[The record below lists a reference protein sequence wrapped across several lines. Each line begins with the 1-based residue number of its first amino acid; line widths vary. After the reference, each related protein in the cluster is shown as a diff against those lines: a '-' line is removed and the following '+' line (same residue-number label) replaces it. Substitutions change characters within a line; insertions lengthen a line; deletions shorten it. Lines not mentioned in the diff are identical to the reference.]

1 MATILHIINGLDV
14 GGAETMLA
22 RLLAASD
29 RDRYRPRVISLT
41 DVGEV
46 GAAIEALGVP
56 VEALG
61 VRRAGLPGPGSL
73 STLGRRIAAAEPD
86 LVQCWMY
93 HANLLGGLAAR
104 WRLGRAVPQVWG
116 VRQTNLDRASVSRRT
131 AWVAK
136 AGGWLSGRLP
146 AAVVFNAEVSRRAHL
161 AIGYD
166 EGRSRIIPNGFDTE
180 LFRPDPAARVALRQE
195 LGLAPD
201 TVLVG
206 LVGRWDPQK
215 DHASFV
221 AAAAEVHR
229 THPDAR
235 FVLAGDGVDRHNAVL
250 MSAIAAAGLGDAMR
264 PLGHRRDVPAL
275 TAALDLACSSSMGE
289 GFANTIGEA
298 MACGV
303 PCAVTDVG
311 DSARIVA
318 DTGEIVPPRQPAAL
332 AKAIGRLIEMPAPE
346 RRALG
351 QRARQRVIDEYA
363 IAAVTRRFEALWD
376 ELLAAR

>member
-1 MATILHIINGLDV
+1 MATIVHIINGLDV

-29 RDRYRPRVISLT
+29 RDRYPAHVISLT
-41 DVGEV
+41 DLGEV

-56 VEALG
+56 VTALG
-61 VRRAGLPGPGSL
+61 LRRAGLPGPGL
-73 STLGRRIAAAEPD
+73 LRTLGNRVAAAEPD

-93 HANLLGGLAAR
+93 HANLLGGLATR
-104 WRLGRAVPQVWG
+104 WRLGRSVPQVWG

-131 AWVAK
+131 ALVARV
-136 AGGWLSGRLP
+136 GGWLSGRLP
-146 AAVVFNAEVSRRAHL
+146 AAVVFNAEVSRQAHL

-166 EGRSRIIPNGFDTE
+166 EARSRVIPNGFDTE
-180 LFRPDPAARVALRQE
+180 VFKPDPAARTALRAE
-195 LGLAPD
+195 LGLASD
-201 TVLVG
+201 MVLVG

-215 DHASFV
+215 DHATFV
-221 AAAAEVHR
+221 AAAAQVHR
-229 THPDAR
+229 RHPEAR
-235 FVLAGDGVDRHNAVL
+235 FVLAGDGVDERNDAL
-250 MSAIAAAGLGDAMR
+250 MRALGDAGLR
-264 PLGHRRDVPAL
+264 EAVFALGHRRDVPAL
-275 TAALDLACSSSMGE
+275 TAALDVACSSSMGE

-318 DTGEIVPPRQPAAL
+318 DTGETAPPRHPAAL
-332 AKAIGRLIEMPAPE
+332 ADAICRLLDLSMSE
-346 RRALG
+346 RQALG
-351 QRARQRVIDEYA
+351 LRARERVIQEYS
-363 IAAVTRRFEALWD
+363 IAAVARRFEALWD